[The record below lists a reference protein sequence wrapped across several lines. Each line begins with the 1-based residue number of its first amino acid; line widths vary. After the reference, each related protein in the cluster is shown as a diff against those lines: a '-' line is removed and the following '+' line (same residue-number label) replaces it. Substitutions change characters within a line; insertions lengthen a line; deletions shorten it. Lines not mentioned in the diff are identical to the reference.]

1 VLLSLLRV
9 RLLERQVLVQRLRM
23 ERQRRQAQSVLVKED
38 VLVLLL
44 LLLFHLHVLHVLLLV
59 ARRAPQFPPLCIGV
73 VMHKGV
79 TF

>member
-1 VLLSLLRV
+1 
-9 RLLERQVLVQRLRM
+9 
-23 ERQRRQAQSVLVKED
+23 
-38 VLVLLL
+38 LVLLL